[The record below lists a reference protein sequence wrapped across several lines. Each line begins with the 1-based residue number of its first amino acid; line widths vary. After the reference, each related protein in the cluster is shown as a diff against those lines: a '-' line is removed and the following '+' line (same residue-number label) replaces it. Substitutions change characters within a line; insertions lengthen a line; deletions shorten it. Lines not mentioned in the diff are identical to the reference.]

1 MVRDIQETKKRL
13 LEAAVN
19 EFSRYGIA
27 GARVDRI
34 ADLAG
39 CSKALMYSYFG
50 NKDQLFDTIFDL
62 LVVALMRDV
71 PFDASDLPGY
81 AGHLFDQYQ
90 ANPAILRLS
99 IWDRLERGGAGMRLA
114 VVQAA
119 NQNKLAAI
127 EQAQRAGSVSDRW
140 TPTEL
145 LLLIMSISTMWILG
159 APEDVELSPSEICA
173 RRRTVTEA
181 VQLLV
186 DGSSEHQE

>member
-1 MVRDIQETKKRL
+1 MIRDIQETKKRL

-50 NKDQLFDTIFDL
+50 NKDQLFDTVFDS
-62 LVVALMRDV
+62 LVVALMCDV

-81 AGHLFDQYQ
+81 AGRLFDQYQ
-90 ANPAILRLS
+90 ANPAMLRLFV
-99 IWDRLERGGAGMRLA
+99 WDRLERGGAGMRLA

-119 NQNKLAAI
+119 NQNKLSAI
-127 EQAQRAGSVSDRW
+127 EQVQRAGYVSARW
-140 TPTEL
+140 TPTRL
-145 LLLIMSISTMWILG
+145 LLLIISISATGMLG
-159 APEDVELSPSEICA
+159 TPEDVELSQSEICA
-173 RRRTVTEA
+173 QRRTITEA
-181 VQLLV
+181 VRLLI